1 MVSTGLI
8 DITSLGRGIRSVF
21 TNSLITL
28 HDFTA
33 NTVDDGIAAD
43 RRATVVIDGS
53 QVSIVTT
60 GADAK
65 GLLADRGAKI
75 FIDPAGG
82 TGSLSFDS
90 FVRLNTAGASIS
102 TQGDDAHGIQSRA
115 NAGNADIEFLQGSI
129 ETTGDS
135 AEGAY
140 ALINGGT
147 GAATITMSGG
157 SVTTGGEDSEGLV
170 ALVQPFG
177 GGDATATLSGGQVT
191 TTGDGSTGVLAQANL
206 GGDARAEQSDGTI
219 QTAGDAAS
227 HGLLAFSGLGNATT
241 NQSGGSTS
249 TTGADSH
256 ALYAAASAANA
267 SITQAASGTAEASGQ
282 NSAGVRAEAL
292 GTAAISVAGL
302 VSGGWDTAAGIEAR
316 GFAGSTVNIASS
328 SSVGALSDRAIL
340 GSFNSPTDITS
351 AGILTG
357 FVDLA
362 GGDDSFANS
371 GRWNVRNWADTT
383 GDGMRDTI
391 GVATSDFGG
400 GTDLFTNT
408 GTVAL
413 ATVPGSGGVEEAVFD
428 NLERFENAGLL
439 TMADGQTG
447 GGGPMAGDRITISGE
462 YAGQDGQVN
471 FDTFLGGDSSATDR
485 LIVGSTA
492 AGTSFVRVFNTNG
505 PGIRTK
511 QGIKIVD
518 VDGASNGDFVLI
530 DGDYHLRDGKEAV
543 VAGAFAYGLYQVGG
557 DWYLRNVE
565 IPQSVMPEVPDGA
578 QGGFSPVTSV
588 YENYPQVL
596 LAMNGLPTLQQRVG
610 NRYWSGLGAG
620 GVSQPQ
626 PGSQMPFA
634 VGDEPGPAGSPS
646 FAQGQGV
653 WARIVGSDS
662 KLKPRY
668 STAGVIESDIDILG
682 MQGGI
687 DVPVYTQE
695 NGSRLIAGVTGHYA
709 NGNAKSKSVQPREDS
724 IDTEGYGVGTTL
736 TWYDQTGFYLDGQFQ
751 YSWYESDLV
760 SGALGR
766 LASDKHDAG
775 YALSL
780 EGGQRVALAKP
791 GVSLTPQAQL
801 VYSTLSIGDYR
812 DDFTARFGL
821 EDGDSL
827 IGRLGVALDQEK
839 TWESDDGSLRRTHV
853 YGLMNLE
860 YEFLGGTTVLVSDVQ
875 GLSVAALS
883 QEQDRLWGGL
893 GLGGSY
899 NWDGERFSIYAE
911 GGVKTGL
918 DHFGDS
924 YALTGDAGIRVRW

>member
-1 MVSTGLI
+1 MIGALGHHETCGAASTSRFVGRLRKLAVDWYSGKTLRTSRVPSARWCRCSLFCLAVGYAVLSILIVPKSALAACTDVNGGTASATGGSNCTASFSNYSSATDDATFSNDPGSLLTFTQPSVTLTAPAGEAGIGSVGGQVVSTGLI

-413 ATVPGSGGVEEAVFD
+413 ARCRAAAESK
-428 NLERFENAGLL
+428 R
-439 TMADGQTG
+439 
-447 GGGPMAGDRITISGE
+447 RCSTIS
-462 YAGQDGQVN
+462 
-471 FDTFLGGDSSATDR
+471 SA
-485 LIVGSTA
+485 
-492 AGTSFVRVFNTNG
+492 
-505 PGIRTK
+505 
-511 QGIKIVD
+511 
-518 VDGASNGDFVLI
+518 
-530 DGDYHLRDGKEAV
+530 
-543 VAGAFAYGLYQVGG
+543 
-557 DWYLRNVE
+557 
-565 IPQSVMPEVPDGA
+565 
-578 QGGFSPVTSV
+578 
-588 YENYPQVL
+588 
-596 LAMNGLPTLQQRVG
+596 
-610 NRYWSGLGAG
+610 
-620 GVSQPQ
+620 
-626 PGSQMPFA
+626 
-634 VGDEPGPAGSPS
+634 
-646 FAQGQGV
+646 
-653 WARIVGSDS
+653 
-662 KLKPRY
+662 
-668 STAGVIESDIDILG
+668 
-682 MQGGI
+682 
-687 DVPVYTQE
+687 
-695 NGSRLIAGVTGHYA
+695 SRMRAC
-709 NGNAKSKSVQPREDS
+709 
-724 IDTEGYGVGTTL
+724 
-736 TWYDQTGFYLDGQFQ
+736 
-751 YSWYESDLV
+751 
-760 SGALGR
+760 
-766 LASDKHDAG
+766 
-775 YALSL
+775 
-780 EGGQRVALAKP
+780 
-791 GVSLTPQAQL
+791 
-801 VYSTLSIGDYR
+801 
-812 DDFTARFGL
+812 
-821 EDGDSL
+821 
-827 IGRLGVALDQEK
+827 
-839 TWESDDGSLRRTHV
+839 
-853 YGLMNLE
+853 
-860 YEFLGGTTVLVSDVQ
+860 
-875 GLSVAALS
+875 
-883 QEQDRLWGGL
+883 
-893 GLGGSY
+893 
-899 NWDGERFSIYAE
+899 
-911 GGVKTGL
+911 
-918 DHFGDS
+918 
-924 YALTGDAGIRVRW
+924 